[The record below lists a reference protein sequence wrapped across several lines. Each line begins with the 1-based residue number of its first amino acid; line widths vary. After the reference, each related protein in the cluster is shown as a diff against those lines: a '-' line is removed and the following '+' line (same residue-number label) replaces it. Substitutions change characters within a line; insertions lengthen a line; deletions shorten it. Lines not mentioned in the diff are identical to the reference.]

1 MKGWIITAGV
11 VLVLGAGIYALTRP
25 DPVEVRLETVERGV
39 VEATVANTRAGTVE
53 ACQRSRLSL
62 AIGGQIERLH
72 VEEGET
78 VVAGEVLVTLWNRD
92 RQARVAEA
100 EAALGSARQERE
112 SLCAQ
117 ARSDEREAK
126 RLISLAERKLVS
138 EESVD
143 LAKARAET
151 SAARCEA
158 AAARREQA
166 AAALEVAR
174 ANLSQTELT
183 APFAGVIAEVT
194 GEVGEYATP
203 SPPGI
208 PTPPLI
214 DLMSDDCHYIAA
226 PIDEVDAAAIRVGMP
241 VRVTLDAYRG
251 RDFSATVSRIAPYV
265 LDREKQARTV
275 EVEAVLDEL
284 PEDVRLLTGYSA
296 DMEIIL
302 ETRTDTLR
310 LPTEVVFDGRY
321 VLVPEQGR
329 LVKRRVSTGLSNWR
343 VTEITQGLTAGDRVV
358 ANIGSAGVEEGVPV
372 TIADGEASADGDD

>member
-25 DPVEVRLETVERGV
+25 DPVEVRLETVERGA